1 MSLRKEQLLEA
12 VEAFNKT
19 GSETKAAELLGIKRA
34 CLQGRLK
41 AARLE
46 NIIASIPLETGVKKG
61 TRSLMC

>member
-1 MSLRKEQLLEA
+1 MSLSKQQMMEA

-41 AARLE
+41 AAKLANLE
-46 NIIASIPLETGVKKG
+46 KKKK
-61 TRSLMC
+61 SLLKT